1 MCATVSMLLYFSL
14 PRSYFLKLYDLY
26 NCGLGFCLFWCV
38 FYLLCL
44 DIFLRRSFVEEPFGK
59 RTSRSEEEP
68 SLTTVSTKHISS
80 SASRAPR
87 PLGSG
92 RSGLVPAADGPSVQG
107 PERCP
112 PDARGHSAPQADLCD
127 AAGPPRGPAERPG
140 KAAVLCPGG
149 PRGPP
154 RARGAT
160 RPPYDTLLPPAA
172 RAPARCAFARL
183 SHGPLATSR
192 HTCYCWLSRI
202 VTMNYRWAVFTGFC
216 RTLPH

>member
-14 PRSYFLKLYDLY
+14 PRCYFLELYHLY

-44 DIFLRRSFVEEPFGK
+44 DIFLRRSFVEESFGK

-68 SLTTVSTKHISS
+68 SLTTVSTKHIFS

-112 PDARGHSAPQADLCD
+112 PDARGHSAPRPISAMPQDLPAAQLCD
-127 AAGPPRGPAERPG
+127 LGKRLCSAPGDHEDPLGP
-140 KAAVLCPGG
+140 V
-149 PRGPP
+149 
-154 RARGAT
+154 
-160 RPPYDTLLPPAA
+160 
-172 RAPARCAFARL
+172 
-183 SHGPLATSR
+183 
-192 HTCYCWLSRI
+192 
-202 VTMNYRWAVFTGFC
+202 V
-216 RTLPH
+216 